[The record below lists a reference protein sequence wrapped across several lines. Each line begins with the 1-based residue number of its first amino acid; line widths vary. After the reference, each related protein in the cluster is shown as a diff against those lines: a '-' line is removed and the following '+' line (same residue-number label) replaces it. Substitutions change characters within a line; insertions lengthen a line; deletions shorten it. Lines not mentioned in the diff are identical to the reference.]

1 MVGKTSKLRSSLYLR
16 PTSSG
21 KFVLLVP
28 AHDDISLGIP
38 YPHYLLSIIFHL
50 AHLLTPMGTFSC
62 RQSLICPKCLE
73 EALFSLV
80 LSIYSHLTVLG
91 LCCCSVVVDGLLT
104 VVASLVVKLGLQG
117 FSDCSTWA

>member
-16 PTSSG
+16 HTSSG

-62 RQSLICPKCLE
+62 RQSHLPQMLRGGPFFIS
-73 EALFSLV
+73 F
-80 LSIYSHLTVLG
+80 IY
-91 LCCCSVVVDGLLT
+91 LLT
-104 VVASLVVKLGLQG
+104 FDCAGSLLLLCSSARASYCGGFSCCEAWSPGLQ
-117 FSDCSTWA
+117 